1 MSVFRSRINPSLPPA
16 LILDGGANVLS
27 VARSLGRRGVRVLVL
42 GSARDHVRFSRFCEW
57 VPLSGKGTMPEQWL
71 SWLTGEQGMSLRGAA
86 VIPCGDVGLAF
97 IVQHRATLAGHFL
110 VYEANDEVLAAMLD
124 KAATHALAK
133 KANVP
138 SPEIWIVNT
147 RQEVDAVKDRIR
159 FPCGLKPRVSHEF
172 KKHFDKKLFVIHDA
186 EELLRVFEMVEPFKL
201 EMMIT
206 ELVPGGDH
214 GYCSYYSY
222 LDEQGNPLFHF
233 TKRKLRQHPTGFGIG
248 TYHITDWNSD
258 VASLGLKFFQGI
270 GLRGLACVE
279 FKVDPRDGMLKLIEC
294 NHRFTEAN
302 ELVTLSGLDLASLVY
317 NRLVGL
323 PLPIMDSYKRGICL
337 VKPLQDYLAFR
348 QLHKQGELTLREW
361 LRQWARPM
369 SFLYF
374 KWWDPMPA
382 MYLGYLFLRKQ
393 MQRVGWFT
401 RHSSHATEILTV
413 RAAKVVS

>member
-1 MSVFRSRINPSLPPA
+1 MSVLRRRIDSTLPPA
-16 LILDGGANVLS
+16 LIIDGGANVLS

-42 GSARDHVRFSRFCEW
+42 GSARTDTRFSRFCEW
-57 VPLSGKGTMPEQWL
+57 IPLSGKGSMHTQWL
-71 SWLTGEQGMSLRGAA
+71 SWFVGEEGKAFRGG
-86 VIPCGDVGLAF
+86 VIIPCGDNGLEF
-97 IVQHRATLAGHFL
+97 VVRHRAELEQHFR

-124 KAATHALAK
+124 KAATHSLAK
-133 KANVP
+133 KAGVP

-147 RQEVDAVKDRIR
+147 RKELLEVKDKIR

-186 EELLRVFEMVEPFKL
+186 DELLRIFGMVEPFKL

-206 ELVPGGDH
+206 ELIPGGDN

-222 LDEQGNPLFHF
+222 LDEEGKPLFHF

-248 TYHITDWNSD
+248 TYHLTDWNKD
-258 VASLGLKFFQGI
+258 VADLGLKFFQGI

-279 FKVDPRDGMLKLIEC
+279 FKVDPRDGQLKLIEC

-302 ELVTLSGLDLASLVY
+302 ELVMLSGLDLASLVY

-323 PLPIMDSYKRGICL
+323 PLPKLDSYTRGMCL
-337 VKPLQDYLAFR
+337 IKPWQDVLAFR
-348 QLHKQGELTLREW
+348 QLHSRGELTWRTWIAQL
-361 LRQWARPM
+361 ARPM

-374 KWWDPMPA
+374 KWWDPMPTL
-382 MYLGYLFLRKQ
+382 YQWSLFVRKQ
-393 MQRVGWFT
+393 IRRMSG
-401 RHSSHATEILTV
+401 SLT
-413 RAAKVVS
+413 KESNPQTVSPASIMKAS